1 MPAMSLPDARTAA
14 ADALSG
20 SGRERREA
28 GPAQSVR
35 QRDTAAAWGAP
46 LLAAAAMPL
55 LLGLATATAPEPVTL
70 SLAGL
75 ALTWLALRT
84 QRLRSAARIA
94 TRHRDNLARLAA
106 PAVAR
111 LVAETDSVALRAG
124 WEQEAT
130 VLFADIRGFTRLCE
144 TLAPGEVAAFLAEF
158 RTRTARAIE
167 AAGGLVDKFVGD
179 EVMAVFG
186 VPHAA
191 PGDTDRAVAAACALA
206 AAMTAWS
213 GEREQAGLPPV
224 RIGIGLHRGSV
235 FIGTIGAERVEFTAV
250 GDTVNVA
257 RRLEQMTRTLACD
270 CIVSEA
276 VVRDATSGEARI
288 VAVRPVRGACA
299 VLRLFAIRL
308 AP

>member
-1 MPAMSLPDARTAA
+1 MPAMSLPEARTVML
-14 ADALSG
+14 DTLPG
-20 SGRERREA
+20 SGRARREA
-28 GPAQSVR
+28 RPAQTVR
-35 QRDTAAAWGAP
+35 PSCVAAAWGAP

-55 LLGLATATAPEPVTL
+55 LLGFASATAPEPVTL

-75 ALTWLALRT
+75 ALTWLALRM
-84 QRLRSAARIA
+84 QRLRSTARIA

-130 VLFADIRGFTRLCE
+130 VLFADIRGFTCLCE

-167 AAGGLVDKFVGD
+167 TAGGLVDKFVGD

-191 PGDTDRAVAAACALA
+191 PGDTDRAVAAARALA

-276 VVRDATSGEARI
+276 VVQDATSGEARI

-299 VLRLFAIRL
+299 ILRLFAIRL
-308 AP
+308 DP

>member
-1 MPAMSLPDARTAA
+1 MSLPKTRTATV
-14 ADALSG
+14 DALSG
-20 SGRERREA
+20 SGRVRRGA
-28 GPAQSVR
+28 GPAQTASP
-35 QRDTAAAWGAP
+35 RDGAAPWGAA
-46 LLAAAAMPL
+46 LLTAAAMPL
-55 LLGLATATAPEPVTL
+55 LLGLAAATEPEPVTL
-70 SLAGL
+70 GLAGL
-75 ALTWLALRT
+75 TLTWLALRME
-84 QRLRSAARIA
+84 RLRSAARIA

-111 LVAETDSVALRAG
+111 LVAESDSVALRAG

-130 VLFADIRGFTRLCE
+130 VLFADIRGFTCLCE
-144 TLAPGEVAAFLAEF
+144 TLAPGEVAAFLAAF
-158 RTRTARAIE
+158 RTRAAQAIE
-167 AAGGLVDKFVGD
+167 LAGGLVDKFVGD

-191 PGDTDRAVAAACALA
+191 PGDTDRAVAAARSLA
-206 AAMTAWS
+206 AAMSAWS
-213 GEREQAGLPPV
+213 GERERAGLPPV

-235 FIGTIGAERVEFTAV
+235 FIGAIGAERVEFTAV

-276 VVRDATSGEARI
+276 VVQDAAPGEARI

-308 AP
+308 DP